1 MAKLLTFEILNLGTN
16 KLDLYV
22 LKPKDILFGKSGQ
35 LRYDLTMVVVAS
47 VYPYQ
52 QREVLYSWTLFGPL
66 RLL

>member
-1 MAKLLTFEILNLGTN
+1 MGKLLTFEILNLGTN
-16 KLDLYV
+16 NLVVYL
-22 LKPKDILFGKSGQ
+22 LKPRDILFGESGQ
-35 LRYDLTMVVVAS
+35 LRYDLTVVVVAS